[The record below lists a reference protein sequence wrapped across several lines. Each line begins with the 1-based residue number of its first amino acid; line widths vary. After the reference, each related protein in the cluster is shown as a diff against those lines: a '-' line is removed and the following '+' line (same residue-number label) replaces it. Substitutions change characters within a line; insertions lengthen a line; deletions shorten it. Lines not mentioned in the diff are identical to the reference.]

1 MKIRNVAIIA
11 HVDHGKTT
19 LVDAF
24 LRQSGVFRANQKIDD
39 RILDSNALE
48 KERGITILAK
58 NVSVQFGDVKI
69 NIVDTPGHADF
80 GGEVERI
87 LSMVDGA
94 LLVVD
99 AVEGP
104 MPQTR
109 FVLHKALMRGLSPIV
124 VVNKCDR
131 PAAEPN
137 RVVDEVFDLFV
148 ALDASEEQLDFPVF
162 YASALTGRA
171 SADLEELLSEAE
183 GARSILPLLQ
193 GVVDYVP
200 EPTVQTEG
208 PLQMMI
214 SNLEYNDYVGRIA
227 LGRIQSGVL
236 LSGQE
241 ILLTHSER
249 TSTRRAKVSQVY
261 TYQGLEMVSVDKMAA
276 GDIAAFSGVEDI
288 EIGETV
294 NQVDHPK
301 PLPAIS
307 VDQPT
312 LTMVFRVNDGP
323 LAGQDAQYLTSRQL
337 RDRLIREARVN
348 VALQVEDT
356 DSPDQ
361 FRVSGRGE
369 LHLSVLIETMRREGY
384 SFCVTKP
391 EPVLQHTDEGVLEP
405 YERLHIDVPQ
415 DYFGSVMELIGQR
428 RGELQLANQGGE
440 DRMRAEFLVPAR
452 GLIGFASQFLT
463 ETRGNGI
470 MHHAFS
476 HFGPWAGAI
485 TQRQTGSLV
494 AWEAG
499 VATAYALQTAEERGT
514 LFIGPGTEVYAGM
527 IVGEHSRSGD
537 LEINVARK
545 KQMTN
550 MRAAGSDDLIKLNTP
565 RQLSLEQHLAYLAQD
580 DCLEVTPRSLRLR
593 KLILDRHARERQKKH
608 S

>member
-1 MKIRNVAIIA
+1 MNIRNVAIIA

-24 LRQSGVFRANQKIDD
+24 LKQTGVFRANQKVAD
-39 RILDSNALE
+39 RVLDSNALE
-48 KERGITILAK
+48 QERGITILAK
-58 NVSVQFGDVKI
+58 NVSVEYEGVKI

-109 FVLHKALMRGLSPIV
+109 FVLHKALQRGLAPIV
-124 VVNKCDR
+124 VVNKIDR

-137 RVVDEVFDLFV
+137 RVIDEVFDLFV
-148 ALDASEEQLDFPVF
+148 ALDATEKQLDFPIF
-162 YASALTGRA
+162 YASALSGIA
-171 SADLEELLSEAE
+171 GEKLSEVE
-183 GARSILPLLQ
+183 NGGGNILPLLQ
-193 GVVDYVP
+193 GIVDYVP
-200 EPTVQTEG
+200 APQITTTG

-227 LGRIQSGVL
+227 LGRIKSGQL
-236 LSGQE
+236 HSGQE
-241 ILLTHSER
+241 ILLTHSDRETTKR
-249 TSTRRAKVSQVY
+249 GKISQLY
-261 TYQGLEMVSVDKMAA
+261 TFKGLEMESVEVAKA
-276 GDIAAFSGVEDI
+276 GDIVAFSGIEKI

-294 NQVDHPK
+294 NQLDQ
-301 PLPAIS
+301 PLPLTAIS

-323 LAGQDAQYLTSRQL
+323 FAGLDAEYLTSRHL
-337 RDRLIREARVN
+337 RDRLWREARIN
-348 VALQVEDT
+348 VALQVSDT
-356 DSPDQ
+356 ESPDQ

-391 EPVLQHTDEGVLEP
+391 EPVLRRSEEGLLEP
-405 YERLHIDVPQ
+405 FERLTIDVPQ
-415 DYFGSVMELIGQR
+415 DYLGAVMEAIGNR
-428 RGELQLANQGGE
+428 RGELQELTPAQEG
-440 DRMRAEFLVPAR
+440 RVRVEFLVPAR

-476 HFGPWAGAI
+476 HYGPWAGEI
-485 TQRQTGSLV
+485 SQRQTGSLI
-494 AWEAG
+494 AWETG
-499 VATAYALQTAEERGT
+499 TATAYALEGAEERGS
-514 LFIGPGTEVYAGM
+514 LFIGPGTQVYAGM
-527 IVGEHSRSGD
+527 IVGEHNRSGD

-545 KQMTN
+545 KQATN
-550 MRAAGSDDLIKLNTP
+550 IRAAGSDDLVKLSPP
-565 RQLSLEQHLAYLAQD
+565 RKMSLEQYLAYLAED
-580 DCLEVTPRSLRLR
+580 ECLEVTPTALRLR
-593 KLILDRHARERQKKH
+593 KILLDRHARERQKKK
-608 S
+608 

>member
-208 PLQMMI
+208 LQMMI

-241 ILLTHSER
+241 ILLTHSGQV
-249 TSTRRAKVSQVY
+249 RRAKVSQVY

-276 GDIAAFSGVEDI
+276 GILQRSAEWRISRV
-288 EIGETV
+288 ETV
-294 NQVDHPK
+294 NRVDHPK

-348 VALQVEDT
+348 VAQVEDT

-361 FRVSGRGE
+361 FRVSGGE
-369 LHLSVLIETMRREGY
+369 LHLSVLIETMRQGLQ
-384 SFCVTKP
+384 FCVTKP
-391 EPVLQHTDEGVLEP
+391 EPVLQHTDEGFLNP
-405 YERLHIDVPQ
+405 M
-415 DYFGSVMELIGQR
+415 SVCILTFR
-428 RGELQLANQGGE
+428 KTTLA
-440 DRMRAEFLVPAR
+440 L
-452 GLIGFASQFLT
+452 
-463 ETRGNGI
+463 
-470 MHHAFS
+470 
-476 HFGPWAGAI
+476 
-485 TQRQTGSLV
+485 
-494 AWEAG
+494 
-499 VATAYALQTAEERGT
+499 
-514 LFIGPGTEVYAGM
+514 
-527 IVGEHSRSGD
+527 
-537 LEINVARK
+537 
-545 KQMTN
+545 
-550 MRAAGSDDLIKLNTP
+550 
-565 RQLSLEQHLAYLAQD
+565 
-580 DCLEVTPRSLRLR
+580 
-593 KLILDRHARERQKKH
+593 
-608 S
+608 